1 MVLAHLEGALVAD
14 SAPFCPYVGLRPF
27 REEDRPYFFGRENEI
42 RTIADNLYGARL
54 TILYG
59 ASGVGKSSV
68 LMAGLVPQLRKE
80 LRTAVVM
87 FRRWQV
93 PQAAALLKRQVIESA
108 SAVAGK
114 TLAIDEN
121 VPLDELLKQ
130 AADSL
135 DGTILLLLD
144 QFEEY
149 FLYFPDPGSEGG
161 FDAEL
166 ARAINRRDV
175 DAGFLISMRE
185 DSLSK
190 LDRFRKRITTLFSNT
205 QRLSHLWLGAAKLA
219 VLKPLEV
226 YNTGHP
232 DAAGKPVT
240 IEPAL
245 VQTLLEQVSAGQVSI
260 AQTGG
265 AGQAALQAEETRVEA
280 PYLQLVLERLW
291 SEEMRTGSREL
302 RLPTLEALGGAGNIV
317 RTHLDQVME
326 RLDPRD
332 QELCARVFDRLVTP
346 SGAKVA
352 CRLGDL
358 TNWAKDL
365 AAEVPRVTKILE
377 DNRLLARIPAAPGR
391 QEEDDQYQ
399 IFHDVLA
406 PGILDWRNR
415 FLQRKEKEEAK
426 AAAAQKEREAAE
438 ESRRAAEFHAHE
450 IELRRAE
457 VAAESERQRAEE
469 ERRLR
474 KRFQYAMIALAFATL
489 GVFSFAYVAW
499 EQREIA
505 VRARSAAEI
514 DATKAKKAQ
523 AALELEKVRELYA
536 KQPNFEATIDGLQGV
551 IQLDPGSAAA
561 HESLGRVYYDRGIA
575 YSDSADIERA
585 IAAFDAALKLDPKH
599 VGALTGRAAARQY
612 KGEVKGALA
621 DYDAAIELA
630 TQNAQRLAQGIGS
643 RRDTADLRLAITTLN
658 AQLAQLYYNRGTVHE
673 SAGERAKAI
682 ADYSRA
688 IELQPRFDDAL
699 LARGEL
705 YRQEN
710 RLNEALADLQ
720 RALRYADDDRS
731 RALAKTR
738 LAQLGGAPVATAPVG
753 RTVWIQS
760 TLADPADKSA
770 AEAVKRELEQKGF
783 RVAGIEKVREGLTN
797 GDVRYAA
804 ADEQRTADTVAK
816 AVETVLAREGHR
828 VTLRTFQL
836 DSKKFPNAKPDVIEV
851 WLPSLASTQQR
862 LIPKY

>member
-1 MVLAHLEGALVAD
+1 MVSAHLEEARMAD

-54 TILYG
+54 TIFYG

-80 LRTAVVM
+80 PRTAVVM

-108 SAVAGK
+108 SAIASES
-114 TLAIDEN
+114 LAIDEN
-121 VPLDELLKQ
+121 LPLDELLKQ
-130 AADSL
+130 AADTL

-149 FLYFPDPGSEGG
+149 FLYFPDPGPEGG

-190 LDRFRKRITTLFSNT
+190 LDRFRKRITTLFGNT

-219 VLKPLEV
+219 VLKPLEI
-226 YNTGHP
+226 YNAEHP

-265 AGQAALQAEETRVEA
+265 AGQAAPQAEETRVEA

-302 RLPTLEALGGAGNIV
+302 RLPTLQLLGGAGNIV

-365 AAEVPRVTKILE
+365 ATEVPRVTKILE
-377 DNRLLARIPAAPGR
+377 DNRLLARIQAPPGR
-391 QEEDDQYQ
+391 LEEDDQYQ

-406 PGILDWRNR
+406 PGILDWRRR
-415 FLQRKEKEEAK
+415 FLQRREKQEAE

-438 ESRRAAEFHAHE
+438 ERLKVEEAAARDRD
-450 IELRRAE
+450 LRLAKERAE
-457 VAAESERQRAEE
+457 Q

-474 KRFQYAMIALAFATL
+474 KRFQYAMFAFL
-489 GVFSFAYVAW
+489 FAAAW
-499 EQREIA
+499 A
-505 VRARSAAEI
+505 VWFGYTAWRKTKMAEV
-514 DATKAKKAQ
+514 DA
-523 AALELEKVRELYA
+523 AALRLEKIRELYA
-536 KQPNFEATIDGLQGV
+536 KQPDFDATIEGLQRV
-551 IQLDPGSAAA
+551 LQLDPGSAAA
-561 HESLGRVYYDRGIA
+561 RESLGRVYYDRGIA
-575 YSDSADIERA
+575 YPDDAGAADIERA
-585 IAAFDAALKLDPKH
+585 IAEFDVALKLDPKQ

-612 KGEVKGALA
+612 KGDVKGALA
-621 DYDAAIELA
+621 DYDAAIALA
-630 TQNAQRLAQGIGS
+630 TQNAQRLAQGIGT
-643 RRDTADLRLAITTLN
+643 RRDAADLRLAITTQD
-658 AQLAQLYYNRGTVHE
+658 AQLAQLYYNRGTAHE
-673 SAGERAKAI
+673 AAGRRAEAI

-688 IELQPRFDDAL
+688 IELRPSFDDAL

-710 RLNEALADLQ
+710 RLSDARADLQ
-720 RALRYADDDRS
+720 LALRYADDDRS
-731 RALAKTR
+731 RAVAKTR
-738 LAQLGGAPVATAPVG
+738 LAQLGPAPEAAPQTG
-753 RTVWIQS
+753 KTVWVHIV
-760 TLADPADKSA
+760 DPADKSA
-770 AEAVKRELEQKGF
+770 AEAVKRDLEQKGF
-783 RVAGIEKVREGLTN
+783 RVAPIETVPKGRTN

-828 VTLRTFQL
+828 ITLRTFQL
-836 DSKKFPNAKPDVIEV
+836 DSTRFPNAKPDVIEV
-851 WLPSLASTQQR
+851 WLPSLSSAAQR
-862 LIPKY
+862 AMPKY